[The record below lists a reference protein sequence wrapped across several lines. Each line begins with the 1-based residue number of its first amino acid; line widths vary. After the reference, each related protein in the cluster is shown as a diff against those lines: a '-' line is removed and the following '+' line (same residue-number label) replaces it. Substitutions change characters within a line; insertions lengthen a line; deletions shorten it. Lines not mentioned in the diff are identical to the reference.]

1 MQFDRRRFLGL
12 FSAGI
17 AGLALEQAIPFGRV
31 WSFPSK
37 IVYNIGVDFGFED
50 SVTVI
55 EEWHRQFPVGSTVSI
70 KFPPTWNVVR
80 RIGSHVYEVKYP
92 GSIVPFK
99 VIDSYCGGPPTD
111 PPVAQLKSGLGL
123 PDFGI
128 PES

>member
-12 FSAGI
+12 FGAGI
-17 AGLALEQAIPFGRV
+17 AGLALERAIPFGRV

-37 IVYNIGVDFGFED
+37 IVVVDVDFGYGD

-55 EEWHRQFPVGSTVSI
+55 EEWRREFAHGSTVRI
-70 KFPPTWNVVR
+70 KFPPKWNVVR
-80 RIGSHVYEVKYP
+80 RVGSHLYEVKYP
-92 GSIVPFK
+92 GGIVPFTI
-99 VIDSYCGGPPTD
+99 IDSYCGGPPTE